1 MRFILTILIWIIF
14 VGGLWGYT
22 TQRDAALPQGPAQ
35 PAAPKIL
42 TGSYVLEITPSF
54 SIEKDPF
61 ALVLDDDS
69 SQTPGLEIRLNGRT
83 LEVDAE
89 PIKRGKVIRI
99 TKNLKLSQGFNEF
112 YVKASPPMAET
123 DLDHGLR
130 VRLLDR
136 SVPVVDQT
144 IWGSSGAVVA
154 GTVSFSLA
162 AHKEDVHD

>member
-1 MRFILTILIWIIF
+1 MRFLLTVLIWIVF
-14 VGGLWGYT
+14 VGGLWAYT
-22 TQRDAALPQGPAQ
+22 VQRDAALPQGPAQ
-35 PAAPKIL
+35 PAAPKVL

-61 ALVLDDDS
+61 ALVLEDDA
-69 SQTPGLEIRLNGRT
+69 SQTPGLEIRLNGRA

-89 PIKRGKVIRI
+89 QIKRGKVIRI
-99 TKNLKLSQGFNEF
+99 TENLKLSQGFNEF

-136 SVPVVDQT
+136 GVPVVDQT
-144 IWGSSGAVVA
+144 VWGSSGAVVA
-154 GTVSFSLA
+154 GTVSFSIA
-162 AHKEDVHD
+162 AHKEEAHD

>member
-1 MRFILTILIWIIF
+1 M
-14 VGGLWGYT
+14 YT
-22 TQRDAALPQGPAQ
+22 VQRDAALPQGPAQ
-35 PAAPKIL
+35 VAAPKIL

-61 ALVLDDDS
+61 ALVMEEDAS
-69 SQTPGLEIRLNGRT
+69 HPPGLEIRLNGRA

-89 PIKRGKVIRI
+89 QIKRGKVIRI
-99 TKNLKLSQGFNEF
+99 TENLILSQGFNEF

-136 SVPVVDQT
+136 GVPLVDQT
-144 IWGSSGAVVA
+144 VWGSSGAVVA
-154 GTVSFSLA
+154 GTVSFSIVA
-162 AHKEDVHD
+162 QKEGIHD